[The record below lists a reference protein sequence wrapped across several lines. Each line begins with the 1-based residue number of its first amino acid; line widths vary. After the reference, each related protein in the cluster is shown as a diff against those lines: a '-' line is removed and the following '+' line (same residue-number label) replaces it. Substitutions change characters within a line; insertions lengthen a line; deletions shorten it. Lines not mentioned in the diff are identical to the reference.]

1 MYDGPII
8 DMHAHIYPAK
18 IAQKAMHSIEAFYGI
33 DAVEKTDGTPETL
46 LELGKKINVV
56 KFLVHSTATKVE
68 QVGHINDFIA
78 GQIVAHPEFVGFG
91 TLHFDM
97 TEQEVVTEVARAKS
111 IGIRGI
117 KLHPDCQHFSI
128 DDPKMDKIYAA
139 CSDYDLPILM
149 HTGDDRYDNSRPYK
163 MAAVA
168 RRFPKGRFIAAHF
181 GGYSNWEYVDCYEDT
196 QNVWFDTSSTLFKI
210 KSGEPERLIKK
221 FGAERFFFGTDY
233 PLFGSEP
240 ELGRFRKLALD
251 DATQQKILYQN
262 AVDFLKLNL

>member
-1 MYDGPII
+1 MPIPSSFALSVEDI
-8 DMHAHIYPAK
+8 RPDCEE
-18 IAQKAMHSIEAFYGI
+18 EALRT
-33 DAVEKTDGTPETL
+33 V
-46 LELGKKINVV
+46 
-56 KFLVHSTATKVE
+56 FLVGVILPWASWEIASIKV
-68 QVGHINDFIA
+68 A
-78 GQIVAHPEFVGFG
+78 
-91 TLHFDM
+91 
-97 TEQEVVTEVARAKS
+97 EVERAKS
-111 IGIRGI
+111 LGIRGI

-149 HTGDDRYDNSRPYK
+149 HTGDDRYDNSRPPK

-181 GGYSNWEYVDCYEDT
+181 GGYSNWEYVDCYEGT

-221 FGAERFFFGTDY
+221 FGADRFFFGTDY

-240 ELGRFRKLALD
+240 ELARFRKLDRD
-251 DATQQKILYQN
+251 DETQQKILYQN
-262 AVDFLKLNL
+262 AVDFLHL